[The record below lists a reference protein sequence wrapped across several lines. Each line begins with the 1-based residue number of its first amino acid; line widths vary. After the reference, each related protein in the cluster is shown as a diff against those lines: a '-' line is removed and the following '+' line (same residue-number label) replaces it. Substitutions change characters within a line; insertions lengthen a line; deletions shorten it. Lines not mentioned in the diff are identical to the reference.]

1 MLGIGDPS
9 HIYLVKYKSEHGT
22 MWIENVWVVDQMD
35 KKFPE
40 NVKNAN
46 DMVVSL
52 VIHCFHSD
60 WNLWKIL
67 VWYSHGSS
75 KLIRGA
81 VWTWIVLLVSLN
93 SQYLNSNKTE
103 KRNVI
108 KEKLLDT
115 VACYFHSFPQKHRMG
130 CLSKFYLDP
139 IDIVLII
146 PNTPTNFFEWCNTS
160 VQKFFEVLLHS
171 EIFCFCFI
179 WTHYNN
185 IDWIQVKF

>member
-1 MLGIGDPS
+1 
-9 HIYLVKYKSEHGT
+9 
-22 MWIENVWVVDQMD
+22 MD
-35 KKFPE
+35 KKYPE

-46 DMVVSL
+46 CMVSDNLKDASDSRSL
-52 VIHCFHSD
+52 VIHCFHAD
-60 WNLWKIL
+60 WNFWKIL

-103 KRNVI
+103 KRNVM

-115 VACYFHSFPQKHRMG
+115 VACYFHSFPQKHRKG

-139 IDIVLII
+139 INIVLII
-146 PNTPTNFFEWCNTS
+146 PNTPTNSFKWCNTS
-160 VQKFFEVLLHS
+160 VQKFFEVLL
-171 EIFCFCFI
+171 
-179 WTHYNN
+179 
-185 IDWIQVKF
+185 DLDAL